1 MTWVSDWG
9 MANDEIEAIDYTW
22 EQLCKPKD
30 RRAPG
35 TDALEAAF
43 RSYVDRTYR
52 ASAVM
57 RWLDPYD
64 DPRADRMLAY
74 DLFAEW
80 LNDMD
85 MQELEDTLS
94 VAGWRHVRDRNPL
107 TNPLTGRR

>member
-22 EQLCKPKD
+22 EQMRKPKD
-30 RRAPG
+30 RRVPG
-35 TDALEAAF
+35 IDTLEAAF

-57 RWLDPYD
+57 EWLDPYD
-64 DPRADRMLAY
+64 DPTAREEDRMHAY
-74 DLFAEW
+74 DLFFDW

-85 MQELEDTLS
+85 WQELEDTLS
-94 VAGWRHVRDRNPL
+94 VAGWRHVRD
-107 TNPLTGRR
+107 

>member
-22 EQLCKPKD
+22 EQICRPKD
-30 RRAPG
+30 RRVPG
-35 TDALEAAF
+35 IDALETAF

-57 RWLDPYD
+57 WMLDPYND
-64 DPRADRMLAY
+64 QMAREEYRMHAY
-74 DLFAEW
+74 DLFSDW

-94 VAGWRHVRDRNPL
+94 VAGWRHVRD
-107 TNPLTGRR
+107 